1 MNSIEN
7 AASDARRD
15 VPVPPDSGSGSD
27 GKHPSTVLMQLL
39 DTPAVEES
47 LVRRVHGGFGD
58 AHMLNED
65 ARILTLELDFR
76 PCPYD
81 CATCFPSLVKV

>member
-7 AASDARRD
+7 ITSDSGMD
-15 VPVPPDSGSGSD
+15 VPLPRNNDSGVKV
-27 GKHPSTVLMQLL
+27 KHPSSSLMQLL
-39 DTPAVEES
+39 NNPAVQKTV
-47 LVRRVHGGFGD
+47 VRRVHGGFGD
-58 AHMLNED
+58 VYMLNED